1 MSWAVA
7 RILRRIMTPDHR
19 FRQVTH
25 AFTLSKQLEEDRKPL
40 SACELFWKEG
50 SVAVVV
56 KIGRKFSRPE
66 QIL

>member
-1 MSWAVA
+1 
-7 RILRRIMTPDHR
+7 MTPDHR